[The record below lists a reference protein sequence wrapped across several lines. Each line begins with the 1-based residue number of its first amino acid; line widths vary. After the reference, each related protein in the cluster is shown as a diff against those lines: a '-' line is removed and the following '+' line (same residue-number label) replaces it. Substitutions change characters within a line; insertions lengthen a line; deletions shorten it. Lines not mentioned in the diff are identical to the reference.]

1 MNRTEAAMAYWHDA
15 VEEVFAHPEKTLEAV
30 ALERHLNA
38 GSLGVHIRRH
48 YRERWDK
55 FCKEQLGMEHGV
67 NITARDNYNKAAA
80 YIQEHPDE
88 ILSLVACRF
97 NIAASST
104 LCKYLSRHYP
114 SLLPWRKE
122 WNRTHKVTKITTST
136 EFDTVTLE
144 AERLHAKEKA
154 LKAYE
159 RKQAWHLK
167 ELGAPVLSFAER
179 IVRLEQ
185 RLNGIRDGLGDDIK
199 PGDAPLLQMTSY
211 GYNVTEWR
219 RKQCTLDIIK
229 RRMEQVKR
237 MRGGA

>member
-1 MNRTEAAMAYWHDA
+1 MAYWHDA
-15 VEEVFAHPEKTLEAV
+15 VEEVFAHPEKTLEEV

-55 FCKEQLGMEHGV
+55 FCKEQHGMDHGV
-67 NITARDNYNKAAA
+67 NIAARDNYNKAAA
-80 YIQEHPDE
+80 YIQVHPDE
-88 ILSLVACRF
+88 ILRLVACRF
-97 NIAASST
+97 NIKASST
-104 LCKYLSRHYP
+104 LCKYLTRHYP

-122 WNRTHKVTKITTST
+122 WNRTHKVTKIATST
-136 EFDTVTLE
+136 EFDTAALE
-144 AERLHAKEKA
+144 AERLQAKEKS

-159 RKQAWHLK
+159 RARAWHLK
-167 ELGAPVLSFAER
+167 ELDAPVLSFAER

-185 RLNGIRDGLGDDIK
+185 RLNRISDGLGDDIK

-211 GYNVTEWR
+211 GYDVKEWR
-219 RKQCTLDIIK
+219 RKQRTLDIIK